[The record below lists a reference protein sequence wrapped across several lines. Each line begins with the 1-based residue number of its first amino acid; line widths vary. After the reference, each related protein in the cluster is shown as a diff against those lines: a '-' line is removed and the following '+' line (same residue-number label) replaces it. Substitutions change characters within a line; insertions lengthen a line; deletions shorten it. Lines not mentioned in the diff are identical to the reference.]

1 MKFLEKIMQY
11 EIEETALNKET
22 DEISKQRL
30 HDIQKE
36 KADLKTKFDS
46 MMAKWKNEKTA
57 IGKVQKL
64 REEIEQTN
72 AQIEQAERKYDLNKV
87 AELKYGKLPEL
98 QKRIRKRRRNIRKK

>member
-1 MKFLEKIMQY
+1 MESMPTELDEISRKIMQY

-46 MMAKWKNEKTA
+46 MMAKWKNEKTDRSFA
-57 IGKVQKL
+57 L
-64 REEIEQTN
+64 RLP
-72 AQIEQAERKYDLNKV
+72 AGGCGAPAFGGGR
-87 AELKYGKLPEL
+87 LKARTPCGP
-98 QKRIRKRRRNIRKK
+98 